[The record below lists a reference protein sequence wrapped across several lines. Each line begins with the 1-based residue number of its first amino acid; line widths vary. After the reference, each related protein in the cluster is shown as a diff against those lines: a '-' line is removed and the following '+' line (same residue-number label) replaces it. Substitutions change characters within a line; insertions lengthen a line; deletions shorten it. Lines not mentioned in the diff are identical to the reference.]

1 MRNRQHRMGRREAI
15 LTGCGTLATL
25 LAACAS
31 TSVASDTTLDIIF
44 TNKGRLTGTFAGRNV
59 DLTAELPASRGTVK
73 GIMAREPVDANWQIA
88 HNSTSGQMVLPVTV
102 DGSLARQAIS
112 LNAVFRLMPNQ
123 LFDSGKV
130 TGTAGGRS
138 VQAEASSASGESSSS
153 VNVDGSFAGTAFSLY
168 ASIAGDLRSGLI
180 RGIVGGKPA
189 QLKARVQS
197 GAIHITGDYS
207 GPSALFVIAACT
219 LLYFLG
225 GNYSA

>member
-1 MRNRQHRMGRREAI
+1 MRNRQHRMGWREAI

-44 TNKGRLTGTFAGRNV
+44 TKKGRLTGTFAGRNV
-59 DLTAELPASRGTVK
+59 DLKADLPASRGTVT
-73 GIMAREPVDANWQIA
+73 GTMAGEPVDANWQIA
-88 HNSTSGQMVLPVTV
+88 HNGTSGQMVLPVTV

-112 LNAVFRLMPNQ
+112 LNAVFRLMPDHQ
-123 LFDSGKV
+123 FDSGKV
-130 TGTAGGRS
+130 TGTASGRS
-138 VQAEASSASGESSSS
+138 VQAEASSASGDSSS
-153 VNVDGSFAGTAFSLY
+153 VNVDGSFAGTTFSLF

-197 GAIHITGDYS
+197 GAIHITADYS

-225 GNYSA
+225 GIYSA